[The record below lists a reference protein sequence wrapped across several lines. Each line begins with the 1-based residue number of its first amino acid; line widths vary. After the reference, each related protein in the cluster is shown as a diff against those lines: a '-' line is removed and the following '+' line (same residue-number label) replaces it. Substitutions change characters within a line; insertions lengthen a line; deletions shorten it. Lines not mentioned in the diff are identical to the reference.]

1 MFYTMT
7 LNPALDYNMTLNEFT
22 PERVNRSVKEEMI
35 PGGKGLMVS
44 RMLKNLGIESTAF
57 GLVAG
62 FTGAELTRMIHEL
75 GVRASFVSLPEGMTR
90 INVKLWGSLE
100 GEINAQGPVCDEKSL
115 QVLFEKLS
123 LLTKDDTLVLS
134 GSVPASLPKDIYV
147 DMIKHVKDKGT
158 RIVVDATGELLR
170 STLSYRPFL
179 IKPNHHELGELYG
192 VTLTTKEDVAMYAK
206 KLRDE
211 GARNVLVSMA
221 GDGAV
226 LAAEDGSVWFGEAPK
241 GNVVNTVGSGDSMVA
256 GFLAGYE
263 KTQNAEQ
270 AFCTGIASGSASA
283 FSAALGT
290 KEEVDRLLETV
301 RVTRAE

>member
-7 LNPALDYNMTLNEFT
+7 LNPALDYNMTLNEFAT
-22 PERVNRSVKEEMI
+22 ERVNRSVKEEMI

-62 FTGAELTRMIHEL
+62 FTGEELTRMVHEL
-75 GVRASFVSLPEGMTR
+75 GVRTNFVSLPVGMTR
-90 INVKLWGSLE
+90 INVKLWGGLE
-100 GEINAQGPVCDEKSL
+100 GEINAKGPECDEKSL
-115 QVLFEKLS
+115 QALCEKLS
-123 LLTKDDTLVLS
+123 VLSKEDTLVLS

-147 DMIKHVKDKGT
+147 DMIKQVKEKGT

-179 IKPNHHELGELYG
+179 IKPNHHELGELYD
-192 VTLTTKEDVAMYAK
+192 VELTTKEDVARYAK
-206 KLRDE
+206 KLQVE

-226 LAAEDGSVWFGEAPK
+226 LVAEDGCVWFGEAPQ
-241 GNVVNTVGSGDSMVA
+241 GQVVNTVGSGDSMVA

-263 KTQNAEQ
+263 EAHSVEQ
-270 AFCTGIASGSASA
+270 AFKTGIASGSASA
-283 FSAALGT
+283 FSAKLGT
-290 KEEVDRLLETV
+290 KEEVERLLQVVQV
-301 RVTRAE
+301 RRAE

>member
-7 LNPALDYNMTLNEFT
+7 LNPALDYNMTLKEFA
-22 PERVNRSVKEEMI
+22 PERVNRAVKEEMI

-44 RMLKNLGIESTAF
+44 RMLKNLGLESTAF

-62 FTGAELTRMIHEL
+62 FTGAELTRMVHEL
-75 GVRASFVSLPEGMTR
+75 GIRTSFVSLPAGMTR
-90 INVKLWGSLE
+90 INVKLWGGLE
-100 GEINAQGPVCDEKSL
+100 GEINANGPACDEKSL
-115 QVLFEKLS
+115 QALFEKLTV
-123 LLTKDDTLVLS
+123 LGKEDTLVLS

-147 DMIKHVKDKGT
+147 DMIKHMKDKT
-158 RIVVDATGELLR
+158 PRIVVDATGELLR
-170 STLSYRPFL
+170 STLSYHPFL

-192 VTLTTKEDVAMYAK
+192 VTLTTKEDVALYAK

-226 LAAEDGSVWFGEAPK
+226 LAGADGSVWFGEAP
-241 GNVVNTVGSGDSMVA
+241 GGQVINTVGSGDSMVA

-263 KTQNAEQ
+263 AAQSVAQ
-270 AFCTGIASGSASA
+270 AFRTGIASGSASA
-283 FSAALGT
+283 FSAELGT
-290 KEEVDRLLETV
+290 KEEVEGLLQKVQAE
-301 RVTRAE
+301 RVE

>member
-7 LNPALDYNMTLNEFT
+7 LNPALDYNMTLNEFA

-62 FTGAELTRMIHEL
+62 FTGEELARMVHEL
-75 GVRASFVSLPEGMTR
+75 GIRTSFVSLPDGMTR
-90 INVKLWGSLE
+90 INVKLWGGLE

-115 QVLFEKLS
+115 QALFEKLS

-134 GSVPASLPKDIYV
+134 GSVPASLPKDVYV

-158 RIVVDATGELLR
+158 RFVVDATGELLR

-192 VTLTTKEDVAMYAK
+192 VTLTAKEDVARYAK
-206 KLRDE
+206 KLREE
-211 GARNVLVSMA
+211 GAQNVLVSMA

-226 LAAEDGSVWFGEAPK
+226 LAGADGSVWFGEAPRGK
-241 GNVVNTVGSGDSMVA
+241 VVNTVGSGDSMVA

-263 KTQNAEQ
+263 KAQNVEQ
-270 AFCTGIASGSASA
+270 AFRIGIASGSASA
-283 FSAALGT
+283 FSAELGT
-290 KEEVDRLLETV
+290 KEEVDRLLEMIQVIRT
-301 RVTRAE
+301 E